1 MLSDELQIFRE
12 LWESARQGEIEILPP
27 GAAQMSRFLER
38 AVREARKLETEAVP
52 FQDVDPATLAAET
65 DETPAVDPA
74 LEQAGKVVRLVPR
87 GQRSTR
93 RPTEPGGA
101 A

>member
-27 GAAQMSRFLER
+27 GADQMSRFLER
-38 AVREARKLETEAVP
+38 AIREVRKLEA
-52 FQDVDPATLAAET
+52 QDVEPSTLAAET
-65 DETPAVDPA
+65 DETPAIDPE

-87 GQRSTR
+87 GQRSTL